1 MHFQQLNYTSEPKA
15 AVFARIGRKNR
26 DCRGGS
32 VADGAIGL
40 RIVTFRF
47 FDLFRNHPLPFRARI
62 PLLLR
67 DTPFRGSISP
77 LTAAVHKMLI
87 GFPCERLRRLQKH
100 YICIQRMTVP
110 CRRVMRRR
118 DEKGTPVQFRDY
130 PRSCN
135 FHDKGRT
142 ISATAASGRREG
154 VPAGTSQKTCRPP
167 FVRSFRVEEP
177 DDAIC
182 PAGIICPY
190 RRGRCRI
197 AFIPATP
204 QPKSPFPTVTGHGA
218 SVRAGSAA
226 EDDSTGI
233 VAMKGGEETLRNAS
247 PTGFHADARPKIS
260 HPLPSDACQL

>member
-15 AVFARIGRKNR
+15 AVFARIGRKYR

-32 VADGAIGL
+32 VADGAIRL

-47 FDLFRNHPLPFRARI
+47 FDLFRNHPPPFRARI

-67 DTPFRGSISP
+67 DTPFRRSISP

-87 GFPCERLRRLQKH
+87 GFPCERLGHLQKH

-177 DDAIC
+177 NDAIC

-218 SVRAGSAA
+218 SVRRAGRPQRTSRQ
-226 EDDSTGI
+226 G
-233 VAMKGGEETLRNAS
+233 LS
-247 PTGFHADARPKIS
+247 P
-260 HPLPSDACQL
+260 

>member
-1 MHFQQLNYTSEPKA
+1 
-15 AVFARIGRKNR
+15 
-26 DCRGGS
+26 
-32 VADGAIGL
+32 
-40 RIVTFRF
+40 
-47 FDLFRNHPLPFRARI
+47 
-62 PLLLR
+62 
-67 DTPFRGSISP
+67 
-77 LTAAVHKMLI
+77 
-87 GFPCERLRRLQKH
+87 
-100 YICIQRMTVP
+100 MTVP

-197 AFIPATP
+197 AFIPANT
-204 QPKSPFPTVTGHGA
+204 
-218 SVRAGSAA
+218 AA
-226 EDDSTGI
+226 EIALSDRDRSRSIRARRKAPQRTIRQGLSP
-233 VAMKGGEETLRNAS
+233 MKGGEETLRNAS

>member
-1 MHFQQLNYTSEPKA
+1 MIRLRPYKPGDAWNLLEWWENAGEEDFLMWSCGEFSYPLAIEELDGY
-15 AVFARIGRKNR
+15 FARW
-26 DCRGGS
+26 CLQET
-32 VADGAIGL
+32 DGWL
-40 RIVTFRF
+40 M
-47 FDLFRNHPLPFRARI
+47 
-62 PLLLR
+62 
-67 DTPFRGSISP
+67 
-77 LTAAVHKMLI
+77 TAL
-87 GFPCERLRRLQKH
+87 
-100 YICIQRMTVP
+100 
-110 CRRVMRRR
+110 

>member
-67 DTPFRGSISP
+67 DTPFRRSISP

-130 PRSCN
+130 PRSCKLRCAP
-135 FHDKGRT
+135 HTLRATVRRT
-142 ISATAASGRREG
+142 GRRAEG
-154 VPAGTSQKTCRPP
+154 ASQKTCLTDIR
-167 FVRSFRVEEP
+167 
-177 DDAIC
+177 
-182 PAGIICPY
+182 
-190 RRGRCRI
+190 
-197 AFIPATP
+197 
-204 QPKSPFPTVTGHGA
+204 
-218 SVRAGSAA
+218 
-226 EDDSTGI
+226 
-233 VAMKGGEETLRNAS
+233 
-247 PTGFHADARPKIS
+247 
-260 HPLPSDACQL
+260 HPLSGYRAVQQLCFTLIFW

>member
-1 MHFQQLNYTSEPKA
+1 
-15 AVFARIGRKNR
+15 
-26 DCRGGS
+26 
-32 VADGAIGL
+32 
-40 RIVTFRF
+40 
-47 FDLFRNHPLPFRARI
+47 
-62 PLLLR
+62 
-67 DTPFRGSISP
+67 
-77 LTAAVHKMLI
+77 
-87 GFPCERLRRLQKH
+87 
-100 YICIQRMTVP
+100 MTVP

-118 DEKGTPVQFRDY
+118 DEKGTPVQFRDC

-182 PAGIICPY
+182 PAGIICPS

-218 SVRAGSAA
+218 SVRSAGSAA

>member
-1 MHFQQLNYTSEPKA
+1 MSG
-15 AVFARIGRKNR
+15 RIGRGRSDRVTDRNLSFFR
-26 DCRGGS
+26 SFPESSPPS
-32 VADGAIGL
+32 VPCP
-40 RIVTFRF
+40 
-47 FDLFRNHPLPFRARI
+47 NS
-62 PLLLR
+62 LLLR
-67 DTPFRGSISP
+67 DTPFRRSISP

-204 QPKSPFPTVTGHGA
+204 QPKSPFPIVTGHGA
-218 SVRAGSAA
+218 SVRSAGSAA

-247 PTGFHADARPKIS
+247 PTGFHADARPQIS

>member
-32 VADGAIGL
+32 VADGAIRL

-47 FDLFRNHPLPFRARI
+47 FDLFRNHPPPFRARI

-67 DTPFRGSISP
+67 DTPFRRSISP

-87 GFPCERLRRLQKH
+87 GFPCERLGHLQKH

-154 VPAGTSQKTCRPP
+154 VPAGAFGSKSQTMRSALRGLSARTGAVAVVSHSFPQHRSRNRP
-167 FVRSFRVEEP
+167 FRP
-177 DDAIC
+177 
-182 PAGIICPY
+182 
-190 RRGRCRI
+190 
-197 AFIPATP
+197 
-204 QPKSPFPTVTGHGA
+204 
-218 SVRAGSAA
+218 
-226 EDDSTGI
+226 
-233 VAMKGGEETLRNAS
+233 
-247 PTGFHADARPKIS
+247 
-260 HPLPSDACQL
+260 

>member
-1 MHFQQLNYTSEPKA
+1 MLSYRGK
-15 AVFARIGRKNR
+15 GRNFSR
-26 DCRGGS
+26 DC
-32 VADGAIGL
+32 VD
-40 RIVTFRF
+40 VDT
-47 FDLFRNHPLPFRARI
+47 LFI
-62 PLLLR
+62 KK
-67 DTPFRGSISP
+67 S
-77 LTAAVHKMLI
+77 
-87 GFPCERLRRLQKH
+87 LRRLQTPQQFLSLFPSK
-100 YICIQRMTVP
+100 VP
-110 CRRVMRRR
+110 SRRLPAR
-118 DEKGTPVQFRDY
+118 DQKGTPVQIRDY

-135 FHDKGRT
+135 FHDKGGT

>member
-1 MHFQQLNYTSEPKA
+1 MKRERLCNSGTIPVAVTSTTKA
-15 AVFARIGRKNR
+15 AQ
-26 DCRGGS
+26 S
-32 VADGAIGL
+32 P
-40 RIVTFRF
+40 
-47 FDLFRNHPLPFRARI
+47 PLP
-62 PLLLR
+62 
-67 DTPFRGSISP
+67 
-77 LTAAVHKMLI
+77 
-87 GFPCERLRRLQKH
+87 
-100 YICIQRMTVP
+100 
-110 CRRVMRRR
+110 
-118 DEKGTPVQFRDY
+118 
-130 PRSCN
+130 
-135 FHDKGRT
+135 
-142 ISATAASGRREG
+142 
-154 VPAGTSQKTCRPP
+154 PAGDGKACRPER
-167 FVRSFRVEEP
+167 VRRPAVLPSFGAFRVEEP

-218 SVRAGSAA
+218 SVRSAGSAA

>member
-47 FDLFRNHPLPFRARI
+47 FDLFRNHPPPFRARI

-67 DTPFRGSISP
+67 DTPFRRSISP

-87 GFPCERLRRLQKH
+87 GFPCERLGHLQKH
-100 YICIQRMTVP
+100 YICIHKDDGSLPPRHAA
-110 CRRVMRRR
+110 
-118 DEKGTPVQFRDY
+118 EGKGTPVQFRDY

-218 SVRAGSAA
+218 SVRSAGSAA

>member
-1 MHFQQLNYTSEPKA
+1 
-15 AVFARIGRKNR
+15 
-26 DCRGGS
+26 
-32 VADGAIGL
+32 
-40 RIVTFRF
+40 
-47 FDLFRNHPLPFRARI
+47 
-62 PLLLR
+62 
-67 DTPFRGSISP
+67 
-77 LTAAVHKMLI
+77 
-87 GFPCERLRRLQKH
+87 
-100 YICIQRMTVP
+100 MTVP

-204 QPKSPFPTVTGHGA
+204 QPKSPVPTVTGHGA
-218 SVRAGSAA
+218 SVRSAGSAA

>member
-47 FDLFRNHPLPFRARI
+47 FDLFRNHPPPFRARI

-67 DTPFRGSISP
+67 DTSFRRSISP

-154 VPAGTSQKTCRPP
+154 VPAGTSTGAVAVVSHSFPQHRSRNRP
-167 FVRSFRVEEP
+167 FRP
-177 DDAIC
+177 
-182 PAGIICPY
+182 
-190 RRGRCRI
+190 
-197 AFIPATP
+197 
-204 QPKSPFPTVTGHGA
+204 
-218 SVRAGSAA
+218 
-226 EDDSTGI
+226 
-233 VAMKGGEETLRNAS
+233 
-247 PTGFHADARPKIS
+247 
-260 HPLPSDACQL
+260 

>member
-1 MHFQQLNYTSEPKA
+1 MIRLRPYKPGDAWNLLEWWENAGEEEFLMWSCGEFSYPLAIEELDGY
-15 AVFARIGRKNR
+15 FARW
-26 DCRGGS
+26 CLQET
-32 VADGAIGL
+32 DGWL
-40 RIVTFRF
+40 M
-47 FDLFRNHPLPFRARI
+47 
-62 PLLLR
+62 
-67 DTPFRGSISP
+67 
-77 LTAAVHKMLI
+77 TAL
-87 GFPCERLRRLQKH
+87 
-100 YICIQRMTVP
+100 
-110 CRRVMRRR
+110 

-218 SVRAGSAA
+218 SVRSAGSAA

>member
-47 FDLFRNHPLPFRARI
+47 FDLFRNHPPPFRARI

-67 DTPFRGSISP
+67 DTPFRRSISP

-130 PRSCN
+130 PVAVTSTT
-135 FHDKGRT
+135 K
-142 ISATAASGRREG
+142 AAQSPPLP
-154 VPAGTSQKTCRPP
+154 PAGDGKACRPER
-167 FVRSFRVEEP
+167 VRR
-177 DDAIC
+177 
-182 PAGIICPY
+182 PA
-190 RRGRCRI
+190 
-197 AFIPATP
+197 
-204 QPKSPFPTVTGHGA
+204 V
-218 SVRAGSAA
+218 
-226 EDDSTGI
+226 
-233 VAMKGGEETLRNAS
+233 
-247 PTGFHADARPKIS
+247 
-260 HPLPSDACQL
+260 LPSFGAFGSKSQTMRSALRGLSARTGAVAVVSHSFPQHRSRNRPFRP

>member
-26 DCRGGS
+26 DCRGR
-32 VADGAIGL
+32 IG
-40 RIVTFRF
+40 RGRSDRVTDRNLSFFRSF
-47 FDLFRNHPLPFRARI
+47 PESSPSGPYPNS
-62 PLLLR
+62 LLLR
-67 DTPFRGSISP
+67 DTPFRRSISP

-87 GFPCERLRRLQKH
+87 GFPCERLRHLQKH